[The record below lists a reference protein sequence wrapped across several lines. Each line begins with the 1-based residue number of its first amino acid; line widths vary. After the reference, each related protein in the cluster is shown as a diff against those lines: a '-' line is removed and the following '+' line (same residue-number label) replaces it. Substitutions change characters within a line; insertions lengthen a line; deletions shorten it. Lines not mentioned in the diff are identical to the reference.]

1 MGRPAGR
8 LKGLTGR
15 NPMIS
20 PGAPKSRRSV
30 ERQFWKEV
38 AIGASSEDAGAA
50 VGVSQAVGAR
60 WFRQGGGMAT
70 ITLVEPGGRYLSF
83 VEREEIAL
91 LRTQNVGVREIARR
105 LGRDASTVS
114 RELRRNAAT
123 RAGKLHYRASVAQW
137 KSELMARR
145 QKTAKLVKTRYI
157 HCQAAAGVFVS

>member
-1 MGRPAGR
+1 LPADKRTCINRATSAYSAEVYWADSTGRCNTLRERTTMGRPAGW

-83 VEREEIAL
+83 VEREEI
-91 LRTQNVGVREIARR
+91 
-105 LGRDASTVS
+105 
-114 RELRRNAAT
+114 
-123 RAGKLHYRASVAQW
+123 
-137 KSELMARR
+137 
-145 QKTAKLVKTRYI
+145 
-157 HCQAAAGVFVS
+157 